1 MISKQ
6 DCLAWLQTQPAESV
20 DLLCTD
26 PAYESLEKHR
36 ARGTT
41 TRLMKDWFP
50 IFKNENYLQ
59 LFTECF
65 RVLRPNRHG
74 YVFCDQETMFVIK
87 PVLEQ
92 VGFKFWK
99 PIIWDKMKMGMGYH
113 YRNTYECILFFE
125 KGKRNLKDL
134 AVKDVLHCERVS
146 NGYPTEKPVPLLATL
161 IRNSTEPGF
170 HVIDP
175 FLGSGSTAVAAL
187 QNNCTFAGCDVND
200 AALAYAF
207 PRILQTLSEARP

>member
-6 DCLAWLQTQPAESV
+6 DCLAWLQTLPDESV

-41 TRLMKDWFP
+41 TRLTKDWFP
-50 IFKNENYLQ
+50 IFKNENYPQ
-59 LFTECF
+59 FFAECY
-65 RVLRPNRHG
+65 RVMRPNRHG

-99 PIIWDKMKMGMGYH
+99 PIIWDKMRMGMGYH

-134 AVKDVLHCERVS
+134 GVKDVLHIERVS
-146 NGYPTEKPVPLLATL
+146 NGYPTEKPVPLLDIL
-161 IRNSTEPGF
+161 IKNSADPGF

-175 FLGSGSTAVAAL
+175 FLGSGATAVTAL

-200 AALAYAF
+200 AALTYAF
-207 PRILQTLSEARP
+207 PRILKTLNEARP